1 MGPIADEEITLTTET
16 VSTFTISDALAD
28 VVEVLLRQ
36 FARGRHFAGA
46 VPMALVLAVFAF
58 ESWNKQPQISGPL
71 ANKPWN
77 HFPFIYRRYTQKNR
91 LFLWVDLLGYKILT
105 INFIIDRR
113 TTETVAMDVGSLRNY
128 ISTKSS
134 TTTDENVGNT
144 DSPMTIC
151 L

>member
-1 MGPIADEEITLTTET
+1 M
-16 VSTFTISDALAD
+16 
-28 VVEVLLRQ
+28 
-36 FARGRHFAGA
+36 
-46 VPMALVLAVFAF
+46 
-58 ESWNKQPQISGPL
+58 
-71 ANKPWN
+71 
-77 HFPFIYRRYTQKNR
+77 
-91 LFLWVDLLGYKILT
+91 GYKILT